1 VAEAQA
7 MVAVAT
13 SEKAHASVRGWTVAV
28 AGLSALAWVLGLS
41 GVVVAAVAG
50 TTGRISWPDL
60 TIALAYPAVAL
71 LVAHIRQ
78 ARLWS
83 ALTMVSAVFSA
94 LNVATSAWADRAY
107 IAHVAGVA
115 GASWAAWAQGWT
127 WVVSVAGFAAIAIFP
142 DSRLP
147 ARRWWPAPGLLILG
161 CLLVAAGNALRPR
174 IAEYGIANPFPW
186 HLHYSADLPTGAAI
200 LAGLCGC
207 LAAGL
212 AKLRRAD
219 SVMRR
224 QIGWYTFGYA
234 VTLVILVLAVTTNL
248 PSAFLAVAPVAIA
261 AGAGVGILQYRLY
274 DLELLVNRTLVWL
287 TLTALSAVLYVV
299 CVGFFQRLFAG
310 AATLGSLLAAGV
322 VAVAFQPLRIRV
334 QHGVNQLVYGYRDQ
348 PDVVLRE
355 LAQSLETVTDA
366 DAVLP
371 ALAGTLAR
379 SLGLR
384 GVALD
389 VDGGPPFRARYGA
402 DRSDLV
408 QAAQARHGGTNLTVL
423 VTPRRGGTVSAR
435 DRRLL
440 AGLAPS
446 VATTAESQ
454 RLNRALEQARLR
466 ALATLAEEQRR
477 MRRDLH
483 DGLGPVLVGL
493 RMTIGS
499 ARQLAATEPA
509 AADEILA
516 GAQLDAQTA
525 IDDVR
530 RMARDLRP
538 SALDDLGLA
547 SALEDQLSRMV
558 ESGCEL
564 EFGSSVHGRLLPA
577 AAEVA
582 AYRIACEA
590 VLNVA
595 RHARATRCGVRLEA
609 DEFTLSVR
617 VQDNGDGFADFVPG
631 VGLRSMRERAEELG
645 GSIEI
650 ESVPGAGTTIR
661 ADLPITQLTEDG
673 DSP

>member
-1 VAEAQA
+1 MADAQV
-7 MVAVAT
+7 MVPVGTDEQAHD
-13 SEKAHASVRGWTVAV
+13 SERRWTGTVA
-28 AGLSALAWVLGLS
+28 ALSALAWVLGLG
-41 GVVVAAVAG
+41 GVVIAAVSGTAG
-50 TTGRISWPDL
+50 RVSWPDL

-83 ALTMVSAVFSA
+83 ALTMVSAVFSGA
-94 LNVATSAWADRAY
+94 NVATSAWADRAY
-107 IAHVAGVA
+107 VQHIGGTA
-115 GASWAAWAQGWT
+115 GAAWAAWAQGWT

-147 ARRWWPAPGLLILG
+147 AKRWWPAPALLMLG
-161 CLLVAAGNALRPR
+161 CLLVAASNALRPR
-174 IAEYGIANPFPW
+174 IGEYGIANPFPW
-186 HLHYSADLPTGAAI
+186 HLRYSADLPTTVAV

-207 LAAGL
+207 MAAGL

-234 VTLVILVLAVTTNL
+234 VTLVILILAVTTNL
-248 PSAFLAVAPVAIA
+248 PSAVLAVAPIAIA
-261 AGAGVGILQYRLY
+261 TGAGIGILQYRLY
-274 DLELLVNRTLVWL
+274 DLDLLVNRTLVWV
-287 TLTALSAVLYVV
+287 TLTALSVVLYVA
-299 CVGFFQRLFAG
+299 CVGFFQRLFAN
-310 AATLGSLLAAGV
+310 ATTLGSLLATAV
-322 VAVAFQPLRIRV
+322 VAMAFQPLRMRV

-348 PDVVLRE
+348 PDIVLRE
-355 LAQSLETVTDA
+355 IARSLETVTDA
-366 DAVLP
+366 DAMLP

-389 VDGGPPFRARYGA
+389 VDDGPQFRARYGA
-402 DRSDLV
+402 ERPDLV
-408 QAAQARHGGTNLTVL
+408 QAAQARHGGTNLAVL
-423 VTPRRGGTVSAR
+423 VTPRRGGSVSAR

-446 VATTAESQ
+446 VAAAAESQ

-466 ALATLAEEQRR
+466 ALANLAEEQRR
-477 MRRDLH
+477 IRRELH

-499 ARQLAATEPA
+499 ARRMAESEPA
-509 AADEILA
+509 AAADLLA
-516 GAQLDAQTA
+516 GAQQDAQTA

-530 RMARDLRP
+530 RLARDLRP

-547 SALEDQLSRMV
+547 SALQDQLARIV
-558 ESGCEL
+558 EPGCEL
-564 EFGSSVHGRLLPA
+564 DFGARLQDRVLPA

-590 VLNVA
+590 ALNVA
-595 RHARATRCGVRLEA
+595 RHARASRCTVRLAA
-609 DEFTLSVR
+609 DEVALSVR
-617 VQDNGDGFADFVPG
+617 VQDNGIGFADPVPG

-645 GSIEI
+645 GRIDI
-650 ESVPGAGTTIR
+650 ESDPGAGTTILAR
-661 ADLPITQLTEDG
+661 LPIAALAGE
-673 DSP
+673 SP